1 VRLIVLTL
9 LTGLAGCA
17 AAPVLPPP
25 GAGAQSALFENYPDN
40 LLAAARSACSGPLQ
54 TARIQRPDGV
64 ICETLPTPEA
74 AAALII
80 EHNGTV
86 EKLPSYIIRF
96 HVVDDTAGTIVVVDN
111 YIRVPQRDGMVV
123 QVRLEDEGVTQSV
136 RALLAAAGGTLLATP
151 NP

>member
-1 VRLIVLTL
+1 M
-9 LTGLAGCA
+9 
-17 AAPVLPPP
+17 
-25 GAGAQSALFENYPDN
+25 
-40 LLAAARSACSGPLQ
+40 
-54 TARIQRPDGV
+54 
-64 ICETLPTPEA
+64 CETLPTPEA

-86 EKLPSYIIRF
+86 EELPSYIIGF
-96 HVVDDTAGTIVVVDN
+96 HVVDDNAGTIVVVDN